1 MKDGPHIARIAAL
14 IGDSARAEVLTALM
28 ADRALTATELADIAG
43 VTKQTISAHLAKL
56 LDAGLIAV
64 ESQGRHRYFRLADRD
79 VAHLLES
86 LMNVAFRAGAVRLRA
101 SPREP
106 ALRRARMCYDHLA
119 GEVGVQFYEAL
130 VRQGMLQATPQG
142 TTITPA
148 GARWFAHVGIDTS
161 TLAQQR
167 RMVCRPCLDWS
178 ERRHHLGGA
187 LGAALLQRL
196 FDGGWAQR
204 AQDSRVVHFTP
215 KGELALRQPRTML
228 NTLLLFIATALAEI
242 VGCYLPWLWLK
253 QGKPAWLLLPAAASL
268 ALFAWLLTLHDTA
281 GAGRVYAAYGGV
293 YIGVALVW
301 LWAVD
306 GIRPTPWDVAGVLVA
321 LAGMAIIMLQ
331 PAR

>member
-56 LDAGLIAV
+56 LDAGLLSV

-86 LMNVAFRAGAVRLRA
+86 LMNVAFRAGAVRLRS

-119 GEVGVQFYEAL
+119 GEVGVQLHEAL
-130 VRQGMLQATPQG
+130 LRQGYLVASDEGLALTE
-142 TTITPA
+142 A
-148 GARWFAHVGIDTS
+148 GAEWFAHQGIDT
-161 TLAQQR
+161 AGVARQR
-167 RMVCRPCLDWS
+167 RMLCRPCLDWS

-196 FDGGWAQR
+196 VERGWAR
-204 AQDSRVVHFTP
+204 RDKDSRVVHFSA
-215 KGELALRQPRTML
+215 KGELALR
-228 NTLLLFIATALAEI
+228 AWTA
-242 VGCYLPWLWLK
+242 
-253 QGKPAWLLLPAAASL
+253 PAAGEAASND
-268 ALFAWLLTLHDTA
+268 APA
-281 GAGRVYAAYGGV
+281 
-293 YIGVALVW
+293 
-301 LWAVD
+301 
-306 GIRPTPWDVAGVLVA
+306 
-321 LAGMAIIMLQ
+321 Q
-331 PAR
+331 PARGGRGRRG